1 MSNGNQAGYAVVAAA
16 FITGLW
22 AFIAQKFRSIGESE
36 KEEANVGVQDRQNLI
51 QNYREFNTQLQSRIN
66 SLNEEV
72 ISLWNN
78 LNSIQKLLDES
89 EEMRNKHTRQ
99 IIDLEGQVNSL
110 TINVEECRRDKNDLE
125 RENSRLYR
133 LLSAREISG
142 ND

>member
-36 KEEANVGVQDRQNLI
+36 KEEANVEVQDRQNLI